1 MSNTQDVRKCQI
13 EPSVFSAHHIL
24 HGDSLFSF
32 QGLWNHAYKN
42 KRGIY
47 KILQEWE
54 ENYKEKP
61 LKITHK
67 ETLN

>member
-1 MSNTQDVRKCQI
+1 MSNIQDVRKCHI
-13 EPSVFSAHHIL
+13 EPSVFSAHHVV

-32 QGLWNHAYKN
+32 QGLWNHAYK
-42 KRGIY
+42 RGIY

-54 ENYKEKP
+54 ESYKEKT